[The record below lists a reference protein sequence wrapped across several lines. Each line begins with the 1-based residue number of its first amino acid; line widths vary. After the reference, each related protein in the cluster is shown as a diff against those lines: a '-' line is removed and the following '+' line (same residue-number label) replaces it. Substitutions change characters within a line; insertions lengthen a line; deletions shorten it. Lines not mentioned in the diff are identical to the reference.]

1 MALISIWLAFYGRES
16 NIAGI
21 RHELL
26 LALADMDIVEYEN
39 MNRINTTNNMAMSLA
54 MTMNLA
60 VAMNMTMVCALHG
73 EA

>member
-1 MALISIWLAFYGRES
+1 MSAERRNQL
-16 NIAGI
+16 
-21 RHELL
+21 HELL

-39 MNRINTTNNMAMSLA
+39 MNRINTMNNMAMSLA